1 MPFTKCYTIPTL
13 SFGFPNVNKT
23 PAPPL
28 PFIPLPYPNI
38 SLGTMALPPTTA
50 MNVLNNFTPA
60 HTLATTEML
69 TNGGQPGVLGG
80 LVSQIIMGPSRN
92 MFGSVKTFMG
102 AMPVTR
108 MGDPTMQNLINCPG
122 VTCTPAQVTNL
133 VLT

>member
-28 PFIPLPYPNI
+28 PFIPLPYPNF

-69 TNGGQPGVLGG
+69 TNGGQPGILGG

-92 MFGSVKTFMG
+92 MFGSVKTYL
-102 AMPVTR
+102 R
-108 MGDPTMQNLINCPG
+108 ELIG
-122 VTCTPAQVTNL
+122 L
-133 VLT
+133 Y

>member
-1 MPFTKCYTIPTL
+1 
-13 SFGFPNVNKT
+13 
-23 PAPPL
+23 
-28 PFIPLPYPNI
+28 
-38 SLGTMALPPTTA
+38 MALPPTTA

-60 HTLATTEML
+60 HTMATTEML
-69 TNGGQPGVLGG
+69 TNGGQPGVMGG

-108 MGDPTMQNLINCPG
+108 MGDPTMQNMINCPG
-122 VTCTPAQVTNL
+122 ATVTPAQVTNM